1 MPPALLVAP
10 APLVAAPVVAPPPPE
25 LVPVP
30 DPVCAAPDAVDG
42 LLADRPG
49 TAVVM
54 SGVPRPLSEGT
65 LVVAPL
71 MLLPPQGWAESVPG
85 AGPLLDVLGL
95 TFVPG
100 LFKPAP
106 GRAGPGAI

>member
-1 MPPALLVAP
+1 
-10 APLVAAPVVAPPPPE
+10 VVAPPPPE
-25 LVPVP
+25 LA
-30 DPVCAAPDAVDG
+30 PVCAAPDVVDG

-71 MLLPPQGWAESVPG
+71 MLPTQGWADSAPG
-85 AGPLLDVLGL
+85 AGPPLDVLGL

-106 GRAGPGAI
+106 GRAGPGAV